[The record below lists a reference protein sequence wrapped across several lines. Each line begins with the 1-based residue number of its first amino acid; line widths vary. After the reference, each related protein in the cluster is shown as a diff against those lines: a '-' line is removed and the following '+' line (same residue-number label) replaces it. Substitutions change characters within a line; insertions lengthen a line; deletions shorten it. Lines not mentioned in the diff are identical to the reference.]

1 MDILAIVKGQKMKLT
16 ANNSCYISGSNRFVR
31 FKFEMS
37 DEWKNLSVIAMFE
50 QNGQISSQTVTDGY
64 AFLPSDIRE
73 GNCNMTLF
81 GIGGTIFATTNR
93 VPLIIKND
101 ISNILTN

>member
-1 MDILAIVKGQKMKLT
+1 MDIIAIVKGQRMKLT
-16 ANNSCYISGSNRFVR
+16 ANNSCHISGSNRFVR
-31 FKFEMS
+31 FRFEMS

-50 QNGQISSQTVTDGY
+50 QNGKIFSETVTDGC
-64 AFLPSDIRE
+64 AFLPSDICE
-73 GNCNMTLF
+73 GNCDMSLF
-81 GIGGTIFATTNR
+81 SISGTIFATTNR

>member
-1 MDILAIVKGQKMKLT
+1 MDIIAIVKGQKMRLV
-16 ANNSCYISGSNRFVR
+16 ANNSCYISGSNGFVR
-31 FKFEMS
+31 FKYELS

-64 AFLPSDIRE
+64 AFLPSDICE
-73 GNCNMTLF
+73 GNCDMTLF

-93 VPLIIKND
+93 VPLIINKD
-101 ISNILTN
+101 ISNISTN